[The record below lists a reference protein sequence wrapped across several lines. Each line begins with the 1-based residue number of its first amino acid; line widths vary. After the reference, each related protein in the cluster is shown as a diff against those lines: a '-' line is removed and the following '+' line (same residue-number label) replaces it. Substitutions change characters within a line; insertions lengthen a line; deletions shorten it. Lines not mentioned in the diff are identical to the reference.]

1 MHGCTKM
8 SIRLTLLIS
17 VIKSPFRNKKINNA
31 VDKCGTLFTAA
42 DIPSKP
48 GYIGGQYI
56 MR

>member
-1 MHGCTKM
+1 MHGCSKM

-17 VIKSPFRNKKINNA
+17 VIKSPFINNKIDNA

-42 DIPSKP
+42 TKP
-48 GYIGGQYI
+48 CYNGGQDI